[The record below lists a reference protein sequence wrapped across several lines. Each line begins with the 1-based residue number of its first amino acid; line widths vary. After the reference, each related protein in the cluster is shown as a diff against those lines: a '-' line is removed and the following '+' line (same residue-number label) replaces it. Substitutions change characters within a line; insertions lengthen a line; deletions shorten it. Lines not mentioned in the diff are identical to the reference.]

1 MNYTV
6 QEELIFR
13 DMENLPIS
21 KVVAKHGIPRNK
33 LKELFERLQ
42 PFFPKKLK
50 KARRTKV
57 ESSKY
62 KQELFDI
69 VDAYNRKHGTDYR
82 PLI

>member
-1 MNYTV
+1 MTYTV

-21 KVVAKHGIPRNK
+21 KVVAKHGIPRVK

-42 PFFPKKLK
+42 PFFPKRLK
-50 KARRTKV
+50 KARRTKP
-57 ESSKY
+57 EATKY
-62 KQELFDI
+62 HQELYDV
-69 VDAYNRKHGTDYR
+69 VDAYNRKHGTNYR